1 MLDRLFSQE
10 TMLFTIPAL
19 VGTGVFVLKM
29 GMMALGGFGADVDAD
44 ADVDVD
50 VDADVDADSDGSDST
65 DAFKLLSIQSIAAF
79 LMGFGWGGVSGI
91 IGLDWGLPLSLLLG
105 VGFGVALVWLLGL
118 LMKAVYGL
126 QSSGNIR
133 IGDAIGLQGTVY
145 AQIPAKGQ
153 GKGKVRLVIEN
164 RARMYNA
171 ASAGEAISTNTA
183 VRVTHVNDDNTLTV
197 TSAT

>member
-1 MLDRLFSQE
+1 MFDRLCSQE
-10 TMLFTIPAL
+10 TMLFTNPSM

-50 VDADVDADSDGSDST
+50 VDVDADSDGSDST

-91 IGLDWGLPLSLLLG
+91 IGLDWGLGLSLLLG
-105 VGFGVALVWLLGL
+105 VGFGVALMWLLGI

-133 IGDAIGLQGTVY
+133 IDNAIGLQGTVY

-153 GKGKVRLVIEN
+153 GKGQVRLVIEN

>member
-19 VGTGVFVLKM
+19 LGTGVFLLKM

-44 ADVDVD
+44 ADLDV
-50 VDADVDADSDGSDST
+50 DVDADSDGSDST

-91 IGLDWGLPLSLLLG
+91 IGLDWGLGLSLLLG
-105 VGFGVALVWLLGL
+105 VGFGVALMWMLGL
-118 LMKAVYGL
+118 LMKAVYAL

-133 IGDAIGLQGTVY
+133 IDNAIGLQGTVY

-153 GKGKVRLVIEN
+153 GKGQVRLVIEN

-171 ASAGEAISTNTA
+171 ASAGEPISTNTA

>member
-29 GMMALGGFGADVDAD
+29 GLMALGGFGADVDAD

-145 AQIPAKGQ
+145 AQVPAKGQ
-153 GKGKVRLVIEN
+153 GKGQVRLVIEN

-171 ASAGEAISTNTA
+171 ASDGESISTNTA
-183 VRVTHVNDDNTLTV
+183 VRVIRINDDNTLTV
-197 TSAT
+197 TSVT

>member
-1 MLDRLFSQE
+1 
-10 TMLFTIPAL
+10 MLFTIPAL
-19 VGTGVFVLKM
+19 VGTGVFVLRM
-29 GMMALGGFGADVDAD
+29 SLMALGGFGADVDAD

-50 VDADVDADSDGSDST
+50 VDVDADSDGSDST

-91 IGLDWGLPLSLLLG
+91 IGLDWSFPLSLLLG
-105 VGFGVALVWLLGL
+105 VGFGVALMWLLGF

-133 IGDAIGLQGTVY
+133 ISDAIGLQGTVY

-171 ASAGEAISTNTA
+171 ASDGEAISTNAA
-183 VRVTHVNDDNTLTV
+183 VRVTYVNDDNTLTV

>member
-19 VGTGVFVLKM
+19 LGTGVFLLKM

-44 ADVDVD
+44 ADVDV
-50 VDADVDADSDGSDST
+50 DVDADSDGSDST

-91 IGLDWGLPLSLLLG
+91 IGLDWGLGLSLLLG
-105 VGFGVALVWLLGL
+105 VGFGVALMWLLGL

-133 IGDAIGLQGTVY
+133 IDDAIGLQGTVY
-145 AQIPAKGQ
+145 AQIPAKGD
-153 GKGKVRLVIEN
+153 GKGQVRLVIEN

-171 ASAGEAISTNTA
+171 ASEGESISTNTA

-197 TSAT
+197 TTAT

>member
-19 VGTGVFVLKM
+19 VGTGVFLLRM
-29 GMMALGGFGADVDAD
+29 SLMALGGFGADVDAD
-44 ADVDVD
+44 ADIDVD
-50 VDADVDADSDGSDST
+50 VDADVDTDSDGSDST

-79 LMGFGWGGVSGI
+79 LMGFGWGGASGI
-91 IGLDWGLPLSLLLG
+91 IGLDWGLGLSLLLG
-105 VGFGVALVWLLGL
+105 VGFGVALMWMLGL
-118 LMKAVYGL
+118 LMKAVYAL

-133 IGDAIGLQGTVY
+133 ISDAIGLQGTVY

-164 RARMYNA
+164 RARMYYA
-171 ASAGEAISTNTA
+171 ASDGELISTNTA
-183 VRVTHVNDDNTLTV
+183 VRVTRINDDNTLTV